1 MCSRVWR
8 PSRVTVAQP
17 ALVTGVGGSVPST
30 SPRPWESAR
39 GLVLWVSARCCVRS
53 CPGAGLR
60 APQDSEPALP
70 VRGAAAPCA
79 GLVLAAPRPG
89 QCAPRDRPV
98 RPPLLAA
105 EQQRLLQGPRKRLQS
120 AAERGGLQGQPGTG
134 TSSASLF
141 RGEDGLREF
150 WFWLATKLSKET
162 TALDVASTPEVPGK
176 RQPFCPG
183 KDERWLVLLLP
194 NHRDL
199 LGQISARP
207 CRGLGLLS
215 RARGPGQG
223 WAERLAWVT
232 CCQLLRDSGAVGAS
246 ASSAWADHGVT
257 RQRCSSG
264 SCPSTAGHSVR
275 PGHRSYT
282 HACWS

>member
-8 PSRVTVAQP
+8 PSRATVAQP

-39 GLVLWVSARCCVRS
+39 GLVLRVSARCCVRS

-141 RGEDGLREF
+141 RGEDGLR
-150 WFWLATKLSKET
+150 
-162 TALDVASTPEVPGK
+162 V
-176 RQPFCPG
+176 
-183 KDERWLVLLLP
+183 LVLARYKALQG
-194 NHRDL
+194 NHGPGR
-199 LGQISARP
+199 SFH
-207 CRGLGLLS
+207 
-215 RARGPGQG
+215 ARGPRQAAAILPREGR
-223 WAERLAWVT
+223 ALA
-232 CCQLLRDSGAVGAS
+232 R
-246 ASSAWADHGVT
+246 SSA
-257 RQRCSSG
+257 
-264 SCPSTAGHSVR
+264 P
-275 PGHRSYT
+275 
-282 HACWS
+282 